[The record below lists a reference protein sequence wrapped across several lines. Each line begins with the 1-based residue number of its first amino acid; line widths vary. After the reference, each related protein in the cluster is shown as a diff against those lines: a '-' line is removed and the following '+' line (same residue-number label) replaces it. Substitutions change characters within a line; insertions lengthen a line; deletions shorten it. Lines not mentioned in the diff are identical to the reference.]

1 MTAGADAPYRGRP
14 EIIRLGVVDSTQAV
28 AFALAERGAADGTV
42 VVADS
47 QRVGRGRES
56 RRWHDEPGASLLCSI
71 LTRPHL
77 LPPQW
82 PLLSL
87 MSGVAVAHALRRHAG
102 VAARLKWP
110 NDVLV
115 DGRKLAGILL
125 ESRFASPP
133 AVVIG
138 IGINVGQERFPD
150 DLQGRA
156 TSIRLVTGR
165 LADREALL
173 PVLLEELTAW
183 RDRLER
189 DGFAPVREAWKALSA
204 TLGRDVHS
212 DEVSGRAVDLDVD
225 GVLVIDDGQRR
236 HRLVA
241 GELLEAGRRAAR
253 R

>member
-1 MTAGADAPYRGRP
+1 MTAGADVPHRDGC
-14 EIIRLGVVDSTQAV
+14 EIVRLGVVDSTQAV

-47 QRVGRGRES
+47 QRAGRGRES

-71 LTRPHL
+71 LVRPRV
-77 LPPQW
+77 PPAQW

-87 MSGVAVAHALRRHAG
+87 VTGVAVAHALRRGAG

-110 NDVLV
+110 NDVV
-115 DGRKLAGILL
+115 VEGRKLAGILL
-125 ESRFASPP
+125 ESRLASPP

-138 IGINVGQERFPD
+138 IGINVGQERFPGE
-150 DLQGRA
+150 LSGMA

-165 LADREALL
+165 SADREALL

-183 RDRLER
+183 RDRLEHE
-189 DGFAPVREAWKALSA
+189 GFAPVREAWKALSA
-204 TLGRDVHS
+204 TLGRDVRG
-212 DEVSGRAVDLDVD
+212 DEVSGRAVDLDLD
-225 GVLVIDDGQRR
+225 GALVIDDGRRR

-241 GELLEAGRRAAR
+241 GELSAAGRSAAGR
-253 R
+253 